1 MILSDD
7 QVKIAILE
15 FLVMKGRWGAHYF
28 PVDTLV
34 NWMGR
39 KVERNGKRVRA
50 CLKDLGRQGYV
61 LAHKRG
67 ETVSLN
73 PAVAE
78 KIRELTRKSPS

>member
-7 QVKIAILE
+7 QVKVATLE

-50 CLKDLGRQGYV
+50 CLKDLAKQGYV

-73 PAVAE
+73 PAVTE
-78 KIRELTRKSPS
+78 KIGELIKQSLV

>member
-7 QVKIAILE
+7 HVKVAILQ

-50 CLKDLGRQGYV
+50 CLKDLTKQGYV

-78 KIRELTRKSPS
+78 KIRELVQ